1 MKAWAEITEKAG
13 IEEHHFIAA
22 LKNIKTQQRD
32 FLAELINHNSGTV
45 FGVTHNFDKISN
57 LADFRRAVPIRT
69 YEGFAPFIER
79 IERGEQNV
87 LTAAP
92 VIAFE
97 ETGGSF
103 SGGKLIPYT
112 RGSLTAFRSA
122 ILPWLADLLR
132 RRPEITTGSVY
143 SAISPATRHKRNTQS
158 GIPIGL
164 PSDAAYLGED
174 LIEAFVELL
183 AVPFAVG
190 DIPTVTEWQNAT
202 RAALSKRDDLSFVS
216 VWSPTFW
223 LELVAPFD
231 PDQVLTL
238 WPKLDTISCWTD
250 GPSKLFSEQLRKKF
264 PSVNVDS
271 KGLLSTESAITVP
284 MGNEDGCLP
293 AIRSAFFEF
302 IDSSGKEHLTEELT
316 AGEKYRVVVT
326 TSGGLYRYDTGDVV
340 KCVHVKD
347 DVPRLTFEGRGG
359 VFSDMVG
366 EKISDIFAGHVLK
379 NIPCGVMLKAA
390 VHPSP
395 HYEIW
400 FDSLDTEL
408 ISTLT
413 HHIDDELKRN
423 PQYAYARAMGQLKEP
438 RGFSKPKFW
447 FVSNATR
454 QRLGDVKPIQ
464 LMPLQSWSI
473 ALA

>member
-1 MKAWAEITEKAG
+1 VNVWTQIVRKAEL
-13 IEEHHFIAA
+13 EEHHFLTA
-22 LKNIKTQQRD
+22 LKNVQTQQRD
-32 FLAELINHNSGTV
+32 FLAEMIDQNSGTE
-45 FGVTHNFDKISN
+45 FGINHNFDKISN
-57 LADFRRAVPIRT
+57 LADFRKAVPIRA

-87 LTAAP
+87 LTAAS

-122 ILPWLADLLR
+122 ILPWLSDLLR
-132 RRPEITTGSVY
+132 RRPGITMGSVY
-143 SAISPATRHKRNTQS
+143 SAISPATRQKRTTQ
-158 GIPIGL
+158 GGVPIGL
-164 PSDAAYLGED
+164 PSDAAYLGAD
-174 LIEAFVELL
+174 LIEAFAELL

-190 DIPTVTEWQNAT
+190 DIPTVPEWQNAS

-223 LELVAPFD
+223 LELVAPFE
-231 PDQVLTL
+231 PNEISAL

-250 GPSKLFSEQLRKKF
+250 GPSELFSKQLRQKF

-284 MGNEDGCLP
+284 MGGKDGCLP
-293 AIRSAFFEF
+293 AIRSAFLEF
-302 IDSSGKEHLTEELT
+302 IGNSGTEYLTEELT
-316 AGEKYRVVVT
+316 KGVTYKVVT
-326 TSGGLYRYDTGDVV
+326 TTPGGLYRYDTGDIV
-340 KCVHVKD
+340 KCVDVENN
-347 DVPRLTFEGRGG
+347 VPRLTFEGRGG
-359 VFSDMVG
+359 LFSDMVG
-366 EKISDIFAGHVLK
+366 EKISDVFAGQILK
-379 NIPCGVMLKAA
+379 SIPCVAMLKAA
-390 VHPSP
+390 AHPFP

-400 FDSLDTEL
+400 FDSPDSEL
-408 ISTLT
+408 ISALT
-413 HHIDDELKRN
+413 HHIDDQLRRN

-438 RGFSKPKFW
+438 RGISKPKFW
-447 FVSNATR
+447 LVSNSTG

-464 LMPLQSWSI
+464 LMPLQR
-473 ALA
+473 